1 MPKKGPKNND
11 RKLNTRQKVAGIARV
26 AAITYKASPLA
37 VFVKIAGTL
46 ITSILPIVT
55 TYFAALTTTA
65 LASAYAGDE
74 QAGAQALTYVIV
86 TAVLGVALT
95 AWSSVEQYIN
105 QFVRYKID
113 AAISDQLYE
122 QFLALDFWRY
132 DDKKTADLFD
142 KSKQFAQFFAYV
154 FDKLASIFTSLISL
168 IAGLVA
174 LMLVSWWLGLILL
187 AAVIPGVII
196 QFRLSRAQVK
206 HWSENVETRRAKDM
220 IEWNMFQVSAIAE
233 LRLYGMVRH
242 LLDLRMKLRDKDEK
256 TRIEFE
262 RKYIGRQLGADVLE
276 AGAEVVALIYI
287 TLQIIAHAQPVGQL
301 IYVQQIV
308 SRALSGSR
316 GFVSQLSSIDED
328 IANLFDY
335 NEFMQLPTAKVAS
348 KHLKKLPSSI
358 RFDDVSFHYPGNE
371 QSVLQNLTLSVQ
383 KGQHV
388 AIVGEN
394 GAGKS
399 TFVKLLLGLY
409 RPSSGTVFV
418 DDVDLAEISTDEW
431 HRYLGVLAQNA
442 NRYSFA
448 SARDNILLG
457 DVSHPVSKERF
468 EAALDA
474 AEARTFL
481 EKLPKGLDNYVNQ
494 WIEHDDGTPGV
505 DLSGGQWQRLA
516 LARNFY
522 RDSPIIILDEPTSA
536 IDALAES
543 RIFERLLK
551 QKDKTIITISHRV
564 TTIEKADIIY
574 MFEEGKIVEQGT
586 HDELVA
592 KEGRYYRMFKSQLRK
607 GELKVPN

>member
-1 MPKKGPKNND
+1 MPRRSQKPTDKKFS
-11 RKLNTRQKVAGIARV
+11 TRQKVAGIARV

-37 VFVKIAGTL
+37 VYVKVAGTL

-65 LASAYAGDE
+65 LASAYAGDQ
-74 QAGAQALTYVIV
+74 QAGGQAITYVII
-86 TAVLGVALT
+86 TAVLGVVLT
-95 AWSSVEQYIN
+95 AWSSLEQYIN
-105 QFVRYKID
+105 QFVRYRID

-142 KSKQFAQFFAYV
+142 KSKQFAQFFAFV
-154 FDKLASIFTSLISL
+154 FDKLASIFTALVSLV
-168 IAGLVA
+168 AGLVA

-196 QFRLSRAQVK
+196 QFRLSRAQVN
-206 HWSENVETRRAKDM
+206 HWNNNVETRRAKDM

-256 TRIEFE
+256 QRIEFE
-262 RKYIGRQLGADVLE
+262 RQYIGKQLAADVLE
-276 AGAEVVALIYI
+276 AAAEVIALIYI
-287 TLQIIAHAQPVGQL
+287 TLQIIAHLQPVGQL
-301 IYVQQIV
+301 LYVQQIV
-308 SRALSGSR
+308 SRALGGAR
-316 GFVSQLSSIDED
+316 TFVSQLSSIDED

-335 NEFMQLPTAKVAS
+335 NEFMELPTAKKAA
-348 KHLKKLPSSI
+348 KHLKKEPETIS
-358 RFDDVSFHYPGNE
+358 FNNVSFHYPGSE
-371 QSVLQNLTLSVQ
+371 QSVLKNVSFQIK

-399 TFVKLLLGLY
+399 TLVKLLLGLY
-409 RPSSGTVFV
+409 VPTEGSVYVGN
-418 DDVDLAEISTDEW
+418 DNLAEVSIEEW
-431 HRYLGVLAQNA
+431 HRYLGVLEQNSNKYA
-442 NRYSFA
+442 FA
-448 SARDNILLG
+448 TARDNILLG
-457 DVSHPVSKERF
+457 DVGRPVSTERF
-468 EAALDA
+468 EEALDA

-494 WIEHDDGTPGV
+494 WIEHDDGTSGV

-522 RDSPIIILDEPTSA
+522 RNSPIIILDEPTSA

-543 RIFERLLK
+543 RIFKRLLK
-551 QKDKTIITISHRV
+551 KKDKTIVTISHRV

-574 MFEEGKIVEQGT
+574 MLEEGEIVEQGT
-586 HDELVA
+586 HEELVA
-592 KEGRYYRMFKSQLRK
+592 KQGRYYRMFESQLLR
-607 GELKVPN
+607 

>member
-1 MPKKGPKNND
+1 MPQSSSSKDDKKKFT
-11 RKLNTRQKVAGIARV
+11 TRQKAAGIARV

-37 VFVKIAGTL
+37 VLIKVAGTL
-46 ITSILPIVT
+46 ITSILPIIT
-55 TYFAALTTTA
+55 TYYAALTTTA
-65 LASAYAGDE
+65 LASAYAGDD
-74 QAGAQALTYVIV
+74 QAGAQAITYVII

-95 AWSSVEQYIN
+95 AWSSVEQYVN

-132 DDKKTADLFD
+132 DDKTTADLFD
-142 KSKQFAQFFAYV
+142 KSKQFANFFAYV
-154 FDKLASIFTSLISL
+154 FDKLASIVTSLVSL
-168 IAGLVA
+168 VAGLVA
-174 LMLVSWWLGLILL
+174 LLLVSWWLGVILL

-206 HWSENVETRRAKDM
+206 HWNSNVETRRAKDM

-242 LLDLRMKLRDKDEK
+242 LLDLRMQLRDKDEK

-276 AGAEVVALIYI
+276 AGAEVVALLYT

-301 IYVQQIV
+301 VYVQQIV
-308 SRALSGSR
+308 SRALTGSR

-335 NEFMQLPTAKVAS
+335 NEFMQLPTAKQGTS
-348 KHLKKLPSSI
+348 HLHGVPKTIQFK
-358 RFDDVSFHYPGNE
+358 DVSFHYPGNK
-371 QSVLQNLTLSVQ
+371 QSVLSNISLEIKQ
-383 KGQHV
+383 GQHV
-388 AIVGEN
+388 AVVGEN

-409 RPSSGTVFV
+409 RPSSGNVFV
-418 DDVDLAEISTDEW
+418 DDTNLAEVSTDEW
-431 HRYLGVLAQNA
+431 HRYLGVLEQNS

-448 SARDNILLG
+448 TARDNILLG
-457 DVSHPVSKERF
+457 DVQRPISKDRF
-468 EAALDA
+468 EAALDD

-543 RIFERLLK
+543 RIFKRLLSK
-551 QKDKTIITISHRV
+551 KDKTIVTISHRV
-564 TTIEKADIIY
+564 TTIQKADIIY
-574 MFEEGKIVEQGT
+574 MLQNGQIVEQGT
-586 HDELVA
+586 HAELVA
-592 KEGRYYRMFKSQLRK
+592 KKGNYYRMFESQLH
-607 GELKVPN
+607 

>member
-1 MPKKGPKNND
+1 MPRYRPQSND

-55 TYFAALTTTA
+55 TYFAGLATTA
-65 LASAYAGDE
+65 LASAYAGNE
-74 QAGAQALTYVIV
+74 QAGTKAIEYVLI
-86 TAVLGVALT
+86 TAVLGVVLT
-95 AWSSVEQYIN
+95 AWSSLEQYIN

-132 DDKKTADLFD
+132 DDKTTADLFD
-142 KSKQFAQFFAYV
+142 KSKQFANFFAYV
-154 FDKLASIFTSLISL
+154 FDKLASIFTALVSL

-174 LMLVSWWLGLILL
+174 LTLVSWWLGLILL

-206 HWSENVETRRAKDM
+206 HWNSNVETRRAKDM

-256 TRIEFE
+256 VRIEFE
-262 RKYIGRQLGADVLE
+262 RRYIGLQLGSNVLE
-276 AGAEVVALIYI
+276 AAAEVVALIY
-287 TLQIIAHAQPVGQL
+287 TTFQIIHHALPVGQFL
-301 IYVQQIV
+301 YVQQIV
-308 SRALSGSR
+308 SRALTGASS
-316 GFVSQLSSIDED
+316 FISQLSSIDGD

-335 NEFMQLPTAKVAS
+335 NEFMDLPRANPAP
-348 KHLKKLPSSI
+348 KHLKKLPESI
-358 RFDDVSFHYPGNE
+358 RFDDVSFHYQGSK
-371 QSVLQNLTLSVQ
+371 QMVLKNISFEVKQ
-383 KGQHV
+383 GQHI

-399 TFVKLLLGLY
+399 TLVKLLLGLY
-409 RPSSGTVFV
+409 VPTKGAVYV
-418 DDVDLAEISTDEW
+418 DDTNLADVAIEEW
-431 HRYLGVLAQNA
+431 HHYLGVLEQTA

-448 SARDNILLG
+448 TARDNILLG
-457 DVSHPVSKERF
+457 DVSRPVSKERF

-474 AEARTFL
+474 AEARSFL

-494 WIEHDDGTPGV
+494 WIEHEDGTPGV

-522 RDSPIIILDEPTSA
+522 RNSPIIILDEPTSA

-543 RIFERLLK
+543 RIFKRLLK
-551 QKDKTIITISHRV
+551 KKDKTIVTISHRV

-574 MFEEGKIVEQGT
+574 MLENGEIVEQGT
-586 HDELVA
+586 HAELVE
-592 KEGRYYRMFKSQLRK
+592 KKGRYYRMFESQLLR
-607 GELKVPN
+607 

>member
-1 MPKKGPKNND
+1 MPRRKPGTAG
-11 RKLNTRQKVAGIARV
+11 RKLNTRQKVTGIARV

-37 VFVKIAGTL
+37 VFVKLAGTL

-65 LASAYAGDE
+65 LASAYAGDAD
-74 QAGAQALTYVIV
+74 AGTRAIEYVLI
-86 TAVLGVALT
+86 TAGLGVALT
-95 AWSSVEQYIN
+95 AWGSIEQYVN

-113 AAISDQLYE
+113 AAIGDQLYE
-122 QFLALDFWRY
+122 QFLSLDFWRY

-142 KSKQFAQFFAYV
+142 KSQQFARLFAYV
-154 FDKLASIFTSLISL
+154 FDRLASIFTSLISL
-168 IAGLVA
+168 IAAVVA
-174 LMLVSWWLGLILL
+174 MIFVSWWLALILL
-187 AAVIPGVII
+187 AAVIPSVVI
-196 QFRLSRAQVK
+196 QFRLSRKQVE
-206 HWSENVETRRAKDM
+206 HWNSNVETRRAKDM

-256 TRIEFE
+256 VRIEFE
-262 RKYIGRQLGADVLE
+262 RKYIGQQLGADVLE
-276 AGAEVVALIYI
+276 AAAEVVALIYI
-287 TLQIIAHAQPVGQL
+287 TLQIIAHTQPVGQF

-316 GFVSQLSSIDED
+316 SFVSQLSSIDED

-335 NEFMQLPTAKVAS
+335 NEFMNLPTS
-348 KHLKKLPSSI
+348 KMGTKRLRKLPKSI
-358 RFDDVSFHYPGNE
+358 RFENVSFHYPNNE
-371 QSVLQNLTLSVQ
+371 QMVLNDVSLTIKQ
-383 KGQHV
+383 GQHI

-409 RPSSGTVFV
+409 KPTSGTVYV
-418 DDVDLAEISTDEW
+418 DDANLAEISSDDW
-431 HRYLGVLAQNA
+431 HKYLGVLTQDS
-442 NRYSFA
+442 NRYAFA
-448 SARDNILLG
+448 TARDNILLG
-457 DVSHPVSKERF
+457 DVMHPVSNERF

-522 RDSPIIILDEPTSA
+522 RNSPIIVLDEPTSA

-551 QKDKTIITISHRV
+551 EEDKTIITISHRV

-574 MFEEGKIVEQGT
+574 MFEDGKIVEQGT
-586 HDELVA
+586 HAELVA
-592 KEGRYYRMFKSQLRK
+592 KNGQYVRMFKSQLRK
-607 GELKVPN
+607 V

>member
-1 MPKKGPKNND
+1 MPRRKSSDTPKFT
-11 RKLNTRQKVAGIARV
+11 TRQKAAGIARV

-65 LASAYAGDE
+65 LASAYAGNAE
-74 QAGAQALTYVIV
+74 AGSQAVTYVII
-86 TAVLGVALT
+86 TAVLGVVLT
-95 AWSSVEQYIN
+95 AWGSLEQYVN

-122 QFLALDFWRY
+122 HFLALDFWRY

-154 FDKLASIFTSLISL
+154 FDKLASIFTALISL
-168 IAGLVA
+168 VAGLVA
-174 LMLVSWWLGLILL
+174 LMFVSWWLGVILL

-196 QFRLSRAQVK
+196 QFRLSRAQVN
-206 HWSENVETRRAKDM
+206 HWNKNVETRRAKDM

-256 TRIEFE
+256 QRIEFE
-262 RKYIGRQLGADVLE
+262 RKYIGKQLAADVLE
-276 AGAEVVALIYI
+276 AGAEVIALIYI
-287 TLQIIAHAQPVGQL
+287 TLQIIAHLQPVGQL
-301 IYVQQIV
+301 VYVQQIV
-308 SRALSGSR
+308 SRALGGSR
-316 GFVSQLSSIDED
+316 SFVSQLSSIDED

-335 NEFMQLPTAKVAS
+335 NEFMQLPIAKKAS
-348 KHLKKLPSSI
+348 QSLKQQPETI
-358 RFDDVSFHYPGNE
+358 AFNNVSFHYPGNK
-371 QSVLQNLTLSVQ
+371 QMVLKDVSFTIK

-399 TFVKLLLGLY
+399 TLVKLLLGLY
-409 RPSSGTVFV
+409 VPTSGTVYI
-418 DDVDLAEISTDEW
+418 DDANLADVSTEEW
-431 HRYLGVLAQNA
+431 HRYLGVLEQSSNK
-442 NRYSFA
+442 YSFA
-448 SARDNILLG
+448 TARDNVLLG
-457 DVSHPVSKERF
+457 DVSRPVSIKRF
-468 EAALDA
+468 EEALDA

-494 WIEHDDGTPGV
+494 WIEHDDGTSGV

-522 RDSPIIILDEPTSA
+522 RNSPIIILDEPTSA

-543 RIFERLLK
+543 RIFKRLLK
-551 QKDKTIITISHRV
+551 KKDKTIVTISHRV

-574 MFEEGKIVEQGT
+574 MLEDGQIVEQGT
-586 HDELVA
+586 HAELVA
-592 KEGRYYRMFKSQLRK
+592 KEGRYYRMFESQLLR
-607 GELKVPN
+607 

>member
-1 MPKKGPKNND
+1 MPRHRPAKND
-11 RKLNTRQKVAGIARV
+11 RKLNTRQKVSGIARV

-37 VFVKIAGTL
+37 VFVKLAGTL

-65 LASAYAGDE
+65 LANAYAGDQ
-74 QAGAQALTYVIV
+74 QAGAQAIEYVLI
-86 TAVLGVALT
+86 TAALGVALT
-95 AWSSVEQYIN
+95 AWGSVEQYIN

-122 QFLALDFWRY
+122 QFLSLDFWRY
-132 DDKKTADLFD
+132 DDKETADLYD

-154 FDKLASIFTSLISL
+154 FDKLATIFTSFISL

-174 LMLVSWWLGLILL
+174 LLFVSWWLGLILL

-196 QFRLSRAQVK
+196 QFRLSRKQIN
-206 HWSENVETRRAKDM
+206 HWNSNVETRRAKDM

-242 LLDLRMKLRDKDEK
+242 LLNLRMKLRDKDEK
-256 TRIEFE
+256 VRIEFE
-262 RKYIGRQLGADVLE
+262 RKYIGQQLGADVLE
-276 AGAEVVALIYI
+276 AAAEVVALIYI
-287 TLQIIAHAQPVGQL
+287 TLQIIAQVQPVGQL
-301 IYVQQIV
+301 LYVQQIV
-308 SRALSGSR
+308 SRALGGSR
-316 GFVSQLSSIDED
+316 SFVSQLSSIDED

-335 NEFMQLPTAKVAS
+335 NEFMKLPTSSVGVKR
-348 KHLKKLPSSI
+348 LKKLPQSI
-358 RFDDVSFHYPGNE
+358 RFENVSFHYPNNE
-371 QSVLQNLTLSVQ
+371 QTVLSDISLTI
-383 KGQHV
+383 KRGQHV

-409 RPSSGTVFV
+409 RPTSGTVYV
-418 DDVDLAEISTDEW
+418 DDINLAEVSTDDW
-431 HRYLGVLAQNA
+431 HKYLGVLTQDS

-448 SARDNILLG
+448 TARDNILLG
-457 DVSHPVSKERF
+457 DVMHPVSNERF

-494 WIEHDDGTPGV
+494 WIEHEDGTPGV

-522 RDSPIIILDEPTSA
+522 RNSPIIVLDEPTSA

-551 QKDKTIITISHRV
+551 NKDKTIITISHRV
-564 TTIEKADIIY
+564 TTIEKADIIF
-574 MFEEGKIVEQGT
+574 MLENGKIVEQGT
-586 HDELVA
+586 HEELVA
-592 KEGRYYRMFKSQLRK
+592 KNGQYVRMFKSQLRK
-607 GELKVPN
+607 V

>member
-1 MPKKGPKNND
+1 MPRHKKSSKDD
-11 RKLNTRQKVAGIARV
+11 RKFTTRQKVAGIAKV

-37 VFVKIAGTL
+37 VFVKIAGTI
-46 ITSILPIVT
+46 ITSVLPIVT

-65 LASAYAGDE
+65 LASAYAGDP
-74 QAGAQALTYVIV
+74 QAGSQAITYVLI
-86 TAVLGVALT
+86 TAVLGVVLT
-95 AWSSVEQYIN
+95 AWSSVEQYVN

-122 QFLALDFWRY
+122 HFLELDFWRY

-154 FDKLASIFTSLISL
+154 FDKLGSIFTALISL
-168 IAGLVA
+168 VAGLVA
-174 LMLVSWWLGLILL
+174 LMFVSWWLGLILM

-196 QFRLSRAQVK
+196 QFRLSKAQVD
-206 HWSENVETRRAKDM
+206 HWSNNVETRRAKDM

-256 TRIEFE
+256 QRIEFE
-262 RKYIGRQLGADVLE
+262 RKYIGKQLSADVLE
-276 AGAEVVALIYI
+276 AGAEVIALVYI
-287 TLQIIAHAQPVGQL
+287 TLQIIAHVQPVGQL
-301 IYVQQIV
+301 LYVQQIV
-308 SRALSGSR
+308 SRALGGSR
-316 GFVSQLSSIDED
+316 NFVSQLSSIDED

-335 NEFMQLPTAKVAS
+335 NEFMQLPTAKKAT
-348 KHLKKLPSSI
+348 KKLIKQPQKI
-358 RFDDVSFHYPGNE
+358 AFNDVSFHYPSSD
-371 QSVLQNLTLSVQ
+371 QAVLKNISLTIA
-383 KGQHV
+383 KGQHI

-409 RPSSGTVFV
+409 KPTTGTVYV
-418 DDVDLAEISTDEW
+418 DDTNLAEVSSNNW
-431 HRYLGVLAQNA
+431 HQYLGVLEQAS

-448 SARDNILLG
+448 TARDNILLG
-457 DVSHPVSKERF
+457 DVSHPVDEERF

-474 AEARTFL
+474 AEARSFL

-494 WIEHDDGTPGV
+494 WIEHDDGTSGV

-543 RIFERLLK
+543 RIFKRLLK
-551 QKDKTIITISHRV
+551 KKDKTIVTISHRV

-574 MFEEGKIVEQGT
+574 MLEDGMIVEQGT
-586 HDELVA
+586 HAELVA
-592 KEGRYYRMFKSQLRK
+592 KEGRYYRMFESQLLR
-607 GELKVPN
+607 

>member
-1 MPKKGPKNND
+1 MPRWRPPKSDD
-11 RKLNTRQKVAGIARV
+11 RKLTTRQKVAGIARV

-46 ITSILPIVT
+46 ITSILPIIT
-55 TYFAALTTTA
+55 TYFAGLTTTE
-65 LASAYAGDE
+65 LARAYAGDS
-74 QAGAQALTYVIV
+74 QAGSQAIEYVLI
-86 TAVLGVALT
+86 TAGLGVALT
-95 AWSSVEQYIN
+95 AWSSIEQYIN

-132 DDKKTADLFD
+132 DDKRTADLFD
-142 KSKQFAQFFAYV
+142 KSKQFANFFAYV
-154 FDKLASIFTSLISL
+154 FDKLASIFTALVSLV
-168 IAGLVA
+168 AGLVA
-174 LMLVSWWLGLILL
+174 LMLVSWWLGIILL
-187 AAVIPGVII
+187 VAVIPGIVI
-196 QFRLSRAQVK
+196 QFKLSRAQVN
-206 HWSENVETRRAKDM
+206 HWNNNVETRRAKDM

-256 TRIEFE
+256 DRIQFE
-262 RKYIGRQLGADVLE
+262 RQYIGLQLSASVLE
-276 AGAEVVALIYI
+276 AIAEVIALIY
-287 TLQIIAHAQPVGQL
+287 TTVQIIHHVLPIGQFL
-301 IYVQQIV
+301 YVQQIV
-308 SRALSGSR
+308 SRALTGSS
-316 GFVSQLSSIDED
+316 GFVSQLSSIDSD

-335 NEFMQLPTAKVAS
+335 NEFMELPRAHESPKR
-348 KHLKKLPSSI
+348 LKKLPETI
-358 RFDDVSFHYPGNE
+358 TFDHVSFHYPGSK
-371 QSVLQNLTLSVQ
+371 QSVLKDISFQIKQ
-383 KGQHV
+383 GQHV

-399 TFVKLLLGLY
+399 TLIKLLLGLY
-409 RPSSGTVFV
+409 VPSKGAVYV
-418 DDVDLAEISTDEW
+418 DDTNLAEVSSDDW
-431 HRYLGVLAQNA
+431 HQYMGVLEQTS

-448 SARDNILLG
+448 TARDNILLG

-494 WIEHDDGTPGV
+494 WIEHDDGTSGV

-522 RDSPIIILDEPTSA
+522 RNSPIIILDEPTSA

-543 RIFERLLK
+543 RIFKRLLK
-551 QKDKTIITISHRV
+551 KKDKTIVTISHRL
-564 TTIEKADIIY
+564 TTVEKADIIY
-574 MFEEGKIVEQGT
+574 MLENGEIVEQGT
-586 HDELVA
+586 HKELVA
-592 KEGRYYRMFKSQLRK
+592 KKGHYFRMFESQLH
-607 GELKVPN
+607 

>member
-1 MPKKGPKNND
+1 MPRRSPKTNE
-11 RKLNTRQKVAGIARV
+11 RKLNTRQKVTGIARV

-37 VFVKIAGTL
+37 VFVKLAGTL
-46 ITSILPIVT
+46 ITSILPIIT
-55 TYFAALTTTA
+55 TYFAALTTTE
-65 LASAYAGDE
+65 LARAYAGDPSAGS
-74 QAGAQALTYVIV
+74 QAITYVIV
-86 TAVLGVALT
+86 TAILGVLLT
-95 AWSSVEQYIN
+95 AWSSLEQYIN

-132 DDKKTADLFD
+132 DDKTTADLFD
-142 KSKQFAQFFAYV
+142 KSKQFANFFAYV
-154 FDKLASIFTSLISL
+154 FDKLASIFTSFISL
-168 IAGLVA
+168 IAGLIA
-174 LMLVSWWLGLILL
+174 LMFVSWWLGVILL

-196 QFRLSRAQVK
+196 QFRLSRAQVE
-206 HWSENVETRRAKDM
+206 HWNSNVETRRAKDM

-256 TRIEFE
+256 VRIEFE
-262 RKYIGRQLGADVLE
+262 RKYIGRQLAADVLE
-276 AGAEVVALIYI
+276 ATAEVVALMYI
-287 TLQIIAHAQPVGQL
+287 TLQIIAHLQPVGQL

-335 NEFMQLPTAKVAS
+335 NEFMELPTAKRAS
-348 KHLKKLPSSI
+348 KQLSKLPTSI
-358 RFDDVSFHYPGNE
+358 RFENVSFHYPGNE
-371 QSVLQNLTLSVQ
+371 QMVLQDISLTIKQ
-383 KGQHV
+383 GQHV
-388 AIVGEN
+388 AVVGEN

-409 RPSSGTVFV
+409 NPTSGTVFV
-418 DDVDLAEISTDEW
+418 DEDNLADVSTEGW
-431 HRYLGVLAQNA
+431 HRYLGVLEQTSNK
-442 NRYSFA
+442 YSFA

-457 DVSHPVSKERF
+457 DVTNPVSEERF
-468 EAALDA
+468 EEALDA
-474 AEARTFL
+474 AEARKFL

-522 RDSPIIILDEPTSA
+522 RNSPIIVLDEPTSA

-551 QKDKTIITISHRV
+551 KKDKTIITISHRV
-564 TTIEKADIIY
+564 TTIEKADVIY
-574 MFEEGKIVEQGT
+574 MLEDGKIVEKGT
-586 HDELVA
+586 HNELVA
-592 KEGRYYRMFKSQLRK
+592 KEGRYFRMFKSQL
-607 GELKVPN
+607 LKKA

>member
-1 MPKKGPKNND
+1 MPRRGSKSNE
-11 RKLNTRQKVAGIARV
+11 RKLNARQKVLGIARV

-37 VFVKIAGTL
+37 VFIKLAGTL

-55 TYFAALTTTA
+55 TYFAALTTTE
-65 LASAYAGDE
+65 LARAYAGDAN
-74 QAGAQALTYVIV
+74 AGAQAITYVIV

-95 AWSSVEQYIN
+95 AWSSLEQYVN

-142 KSKQFAQFFAYV
+142 KSKQFAQFFGYV
-154 FDKLASIFTSLISL
+154 FDKLASIVTSLISL
-168 IAGLVA
+168 VAGLVA
-174 LMLVSWWLGLILL
+174 LLLVSWWLGLILM

-196 QFRLSRAQVK
+196 QFRLSRAQVN
-206 HWSENVETRRAKDM
+206 HWSDNVETRRAKDM

-256 TRIEFE
+256 VRIEFE
-262 RKYIGRQLGADVLE
+262 RKYIGKQLAADVLE
-276 AGAEVVALIYI
+276 AGAEVVALIYV
-287 TLQIIAHAQPVGQL
+287 TLQIIAHVQPVGQL
-301 IYVQQIV
+301 LYVQQIV
-308 SRALSGSR
+308 SRALTGSR

-335 NEFMQLPTAKVAS
+335 NEFMQLPTAKQAS
-348 KHLKKLPSSI
+348 KNKLTLPKTI
-358 RFDDVSFHYPGNE
+358 RFDDVSFHYPANE
-371 QSVLQNLTLSVQ
+371 QLVLNHISLEIKQG
-383 KGQHV
+383 KHV
-388 AIVGEN
+388 AVVGEN

-409 RPSSGTVFV
+409 RPTTGAVYV
-418 DDVDLAEISTDEW
+418 DNDNLAEVSTDAW
-431 HRYLGVLAQNA
+431 HKHLGVLEQTSNK
-442 NRYSFA
+442 YSFA
-448 SARDNILLG
+448 TARDNILLG
-457 DVSHPVSKERF
+457 DVMHPVSNERF

-522 RDSPIIILDEPTSA
+522 RNSPIIILDEPTSA

-543 RIFERLLK
+543 RIFERLLAK
-551 QKDKTIITISHRV
+551 KDKTVITISHRV

-574 MFEEGKIVEQGT
+574 MLENGEVVEQGT
-586 HDELVA
+586 HSELVA
-592 KEGRYYRMFKSQLRK
+592 LKGRYYRMFKSQL
-607 GELKVPN
+607 LQ

>member
-1 MPKKGPKNND
+1 MPRRSTRKPDAKKF
-11 RKLNTRQKVAGIARV
+11 TARQKVAGIARV

-37 VFVKIAGTL
+37 VFVKIVGTL

-65 LASAYAGDE
+65 LASAYAGD
-74 QAGAQALTYVIV
+74 QAAGTQAITYVIV

-95 AWSSVEQYIN
+95 AWGSVEQYIN

-113 AAISDQLYE
+113 VAISDQLYE
-122 QFLALDFWRY
+122 HFLALDFWRY

-142 KSKQFAQFFAYV
+142 KSKQFAQFFSYV
-154 FDKLASIFTSLISL
+154 FDKLASVFGSLVSL

-174 LMLVSWWLGLILL
+174 LLLVSWWLGLILL

-206 HWSENVETRRAKDM
+206 HWSGNVETRRMKDM

-242 LLDLRMKLRDKDEK
+242 LLDLRIKLRDKDEK

-262 RKYIGRQLGADVLE
+262 RQYIGKQLAADVLE
-276 AGAEVVALIYI
+276 ASAEVIALIYV

-301 IYVQQIV
+301 LYVQQIV

-316 GFVSQLSSIDED
+316 GFISQLSSIDED

-335 NEFMQLPTAKVAS
+335 NEFMQLPTAKEAT
-348 KHLKKLPSSI
+348 KALQKLPKSI
-358 RFDDVSFHYPGNE
+358 RFDHVSFHYPNNK
-371 QSVLQNLTLSVQ
+371 QSVLTDVSLTIKQ
-383 KGQHV
+383 GQHV

-409 RPSSGTVFV
+409 RPTSGTVYL
-418 DDVDLAEISTDEW
+418 DDTDLAEVSTEAW
-431 HRYLGVLAQNA
+431 HRYLGVLEQSS

-448 SARDNILLG
+448 TARDNILLG
-457 DVSHPVSKERF
+457 DVSHPVSKQRF
-468 EAALDA
+468 EEALDA

-481 EKLPKGLDNYVNQ
+481 EKLPKGLDNFVNQ
-494 WIEHDDGTPGV
+494 WIEHNDGTAGV

-522 RDSPIIILDEPTSA
+522 RNSPIIILDEPTSA

-543 RIFERLLK
+543 RIFKRLLTK
-551 QKDKTIITISHRV
+551 KDKTVITISHRV

-574 MFEEGKIVEQGT
+574 MLENGEIVEQGT
-586 HDELVA
+586 HAELVA
-592 KEGRYYRMFKSQLRK
+592 KEGRYYRMFESQLLR
-607 GELKVPN
+607 